1 MQATTP
7 ATQCHKLNKA
17 QPPYPLHVYGAFS
30 IMFQHG
36 QQEGQASLRILGLPC
51 AHPDPSCLRGTLP
64 PTLRPP
70 PTLWRKLKGLRRNAG
85 QWFLYLKGG
94 RGFACWRKDTISD
107 SMKQPAHMCV
117 FIRFS
122 RVRFCDPVDCNRPG
136 SSVHGILQAPLR
148 RQPCG

>member
-1 MQATTP
+1 MKLKLWVPKDHFWSRKWQP
-7 ATQCHKLNKA
+7 APVFL
-17 QPPYPLHVYGAFS
+17 PGES
-30 IMFQHG
+30 HG
-36 QQEGQASLRILGLPC
+36 QWSLEGYSPRSREESEATE
-51 AHPDPSCLRGTLP
+51 HT
-64 PTLRPP
+64 
-70 PTLWRKLKGLRRNAG
+70 RKLKGLRRNAG

-136 SSVHGILQAPLR
+136 SSVHGILQARILDWVAMPFSR
-148 RQPCG
+148 GSS